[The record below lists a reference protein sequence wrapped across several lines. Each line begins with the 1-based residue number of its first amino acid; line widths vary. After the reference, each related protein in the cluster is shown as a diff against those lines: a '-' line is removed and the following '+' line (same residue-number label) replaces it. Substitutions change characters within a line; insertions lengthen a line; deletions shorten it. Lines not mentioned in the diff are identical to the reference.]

1 MCKSYTIS
9 NPLQRYSTFV
19 NWPFDESEKKT
30 LADAGF
36 VYTGKEDILKCETCD
51 KTTRYHHWKGK
62 KTPSQA
68 HIDLNRH
75 CEFAKDTSKVT
86 SLYNRL
92 HGRPMYPYYKEYH
105 QRLSSY
111 SSWKFEAIQSS
122 KGLADA
128 GFFST
133 GEQDETICFSCG
145 LWLTDWQ
152 NDEKPWIVHVRYFSK
167 CPYIKEQKTLCF
179 IRNVL
184 EDWQKIYRPMHLN
197 FEDETKRASSFNLF
211 NGRNVCLSPD
221 SLAEA
226 GFFQDGNRFV
236 VCHYCNIR
244 LLTWTTDVN
253 PWEMHARWSGRA
265 QSECQYLVIRKG
277 KHFVDSVLK
286 KYVDEQEKIK
296 NKYDKGGKSRCTSD
310 ICDSLKDNVPLRNES
325 EVCTYNDILKGNCIT
340 CKNEKATTLFLKC
353 GHRITCHKC
362 SLSFTKCPYC
372 ETNVKSRIITQL

>member
-286 KYVDEQEKIK
+286 KYVTKEEKADARQIYAIVLK
-296 NKYDKGGKSRCTSD
+296 IMFHFEMKVKFVHIT
-310 ICDSLKDNVPLRNES
+310 ISLKAIALHVKTKKQLLYFLNVAIES
-325 EVCTYNDILKGNCIT
+325 LVTSVLFHLPNVRIVKPMLKV
-340 CKNEKATTLFLKC
+340 EL
-353 GHRITCHKC
+353 
-362 SLSFTKCPYC
+362 
-372 ETNVKSRIITQL
+372 